1 MPNRY
6 RYAAAALRGR
16 WHDSRDSAI
25 EDAIRVRLAHR
36 PRDELVWR
44 VPGRIEEDEGVAAP
58 EAAMR
63 TKGG

>member
-1 MPNRY
+1 M
-6 RYAAAALRGR
+6 
-16 WHDSRDSAI
+16 

-36 PRDELVWR
+36 VGNELVWR